1 MDAGE
6 SARGN
11 ITRLENLAEKIPQYL
26 KDEERKL
33 GELKEQFE
41 AAKVQAERPFSEEE
55 KLSELLKEQVS
66 LNLELEFA
74 DADEEGTEKA

>member
-1 MDAGE
+1 MLKRGAFQDVLLCLKGEGSYQVDAGE
-6 SARGN
+6 SALGN

-41 AAKVQAERPFSEEE
+41 AANVAGGSALSEEE
-55 KLSELLKEQVS
+55 SCRS
-66 LNLELEFA
+66 F
-74 DADEEGTEKA
+74 

>member
-1 MDAGE
+1 M
-6 SARGN
+6 
-11 ITRLENLAEKIPQYL
+11 NLHWEISQGLRILQRRIPQYL

-55 KLSELLKEQVS
+55 KLSELLKEP
-66 LNLELEFA
+66 
-74 DADEEGTEKA
+74 GIP

>member
-6 SARGN
+6 SALGN

-55 KLSELLKEQVS
+55 SCRS
-66 LNLELEFA
+66 F
-74 DADEEGTEKA
+74 